1 MILGIDFIDNT
12 LDDTFFIDDKSSAE
26 RSHISTAVQLFFG
39 PYAECLIERR
49 IGIGNQIERQ
59 RLFLDKFP
67 DGKPRRLY
75 LLLQLRNR
83 LHATRHIRC
92 VNCMPRLYNPTYCL
106 WDKNTTPLYE
116 PL

>member
-12 LDDTFFIDDKSSAE
+12 LDNTFFIDDKSSAE

-67 DGKPRRLY
+67 MGSLAVFTY
-75 LLLQLRNR
+75 SYNFVTGCTQLVISV
-83 LHATRHIRC
+83 A
-92 VNCMPRLYNPTYCL
+92 
-106 WDKNTTPLYE
+106 
-116 PL
+116 